1 MKTYLRAVLKR
12 HLFLLVACFLILGNG
27 FSAESTAW
35 GAVNGSVR
43 QIGNQQVLSLW
54 GSYYEMG
61 YAHGYLMADKI
72 RDLVDTYVIGVLAS
86 GSTVAEK
93 VADYNTHL
101 TLIPLY
107 HTFYPESLDEI
118 SGMVAGMIASG
129 KSLYV
134 PSLGRNID
142 DRDIKAFNLFIEYF
156 FGCSSLGAWGTATA
170 NGETLMARN
179 YDFFYDLQGNILKD
193 QLIITYEPV
202 GKPKFVSF
210 GWPGWFG
217 LISGMNEY
225 GITLMVNGGNVDNS
239 STVGPFHPAIE
250 VYRYILENTTRDNF
264 PAKPLSIVNSVSE
277 FTPLI
282 VQIGSPNLYT
292 GDPVY
297 YIEDSNEQN
306 LIREAA
312 YTDPTYNHIMAT
324 NHFIKIIPPPVSG
337 ESVTRYNTLRNGLI
351 GFYGSGDRKVDSYEV
366 WSLMDAVADIV
377 APTLTTVV
385 MRPDRMEFDVSFATL
400 VNGVFT
406 SAVHIVPQTYSWA
419 TLFPTESL
427 PDLIVQSVTPV
438 PAAPAVGQAVNV
450 TVTVKNQGNAAAGSF
465 AMDFYKNL
473 TTSPLPLQA
482 GDGYCSKS
490 GLAAGATDSCT
501 FVVSYPAAGAYNMW
515 AQVDSAQQV
524 TELSESNNVFGPQ
537 SITVGSTA
545 TPVVVSITAP
555 AAGST
560 VSGTVNVA
568 ATATSST
575 RISKVEF
582 YVNGSLK
589 RTDTR
594 APYTYTWYTTTIAN
608 GVYSLTAKAYDAAG
622 NTGQSAAVAVT
633 VSNGIADTTAPVTAI
648 TAPAANATVS
658 GTTSITASA
667 TDNVGVSRVEFYV
680 SGVLKGTDT
689 SAPYAY
695 SWNTTSTA
703 NGSYSLTSRAYDAAG
718 NVGQSA
724 AVSVTVSN
732 ALADTIAPTVAITS
746 PVANSTVSGTVCAAV
761 SASDNVAVTKV
772 EYYVNG
778 WLDRTVTVS
787 PFGFCVTTT
796 AEFNGTHTMYAKAY
810 DAAGNA
816 GQSATISYTIRN

>member
-1 MKTYLRAVLKR
+1 MRTYLRAVLKR
-12 HLFLLVACFLILGNG
+12 YLFLLVACLLILGNG
-27 FSAESTAW
+27 FSAESTAQA
-35 GAVNGSVR
+35 AVNGSIR

-86 GSTVAEK
+86 GNTVAEK
-93 VADYNTHL
+93 VADYNAHL
-101 TLIPLY
+101 ALIPLY
-107 HTFYPESLDEI
+107 HTFYPEYLDEI
-118 SGMVAGMIASG
+118 SGMVAGMNASG

-134 PSLGRNID
+134 ASLGRNID

-179 YDFFYDLQGNILKD
+179 YDFYYDQQGNILKD

-225 GITLMVNGGNVDNS
+225 GITLMVNGGNVENS
-239 STVGPFHPAIE
+239 STVGPFHPATE

-264 PAKPLSIVNSVSE
+264 PAKPLSVVNSVSE

-282 VQIGSPNLYT
+282 VQIGSPYLYT

-297 YIEDSNEQN
+297 YIEDSNDQN

-312 YTDPTYNHIMAT
+312 YTDPTYNHIIAT
-324 NHFIKIIPPPVSG
+324 NHFIKIIPPPLSG

-351 GFYGSGDRKVDSYEV
+351 SLYGSGDHKVDSYEA

-427 PDLIVQSVTPV
+427 PDLIVQSITPV
-438 PAAPAVGQAVNV
+438 PASPLPGQTVSV
-450 TVTVKNQGNAAAGSF
+450 TVTVKNQGNAASGSF

-473 TTSPLPLQA
+473 TTLPLPLQA
-482 GDGYCSKS
+482 GDGSCTKS
-490 GLAAGATDSCT
+490 GLTAGATDSCT
-501 FVVSYPAAGAYNMW
+501 FVVSYSAAGAYNMW

-537 SITVGSTA
+537 AITVGGTT

-589 RTDTR
+589 GTDTR
-594 APYTYTWYTTTIAN
+594 APYTYSWNTTSTAN
-608 GVYSLTAKAYDAAG
+608 GLYSLTAKAYDVAG
-622 NTGQSAAVAVT
+622 KVGQSAAVAVT
-633 VSNGIADTTAPVTAI
+633 VSNG
-648 TAPAANATVS
+648 VS
-658 GTTSITASA
+658 
-667 TDNVGVSRVEFYV
+667 
-680 SGVLKGTDT
+680 
-689 SAPYAY
+689 
-695 SWNTTSTA
+695 
-703 NGSYSLTSRAYDAAG
+703 
-718 NVGQSA
+718 
-724 AVSVTVSN
+724 
-732 ALADTIAPTVAITS
+732 DTIAPTVAITS

-761 SASDNVAVTKV
+761 SASDNVAVTRV
-772 EYYVNG
+772 EYYVSG
-778 WLDRTVTVS
+778 ALDRTVTVS
-787 PFGFCVTTT
+787 PFGYCVVTT
-796 AEFNGTHTMYAKAY
+796 AAYNGTYAMYAKAY
-810 DAAGNA
+810 DAAGNVR
-816 GQSATISYTIRN
+816 QSATISYTIRN